1 MALDV
6 TECPIQKPLDYHV
19 QEALYSGKAGMHT
32 LKYEIGSELN
42 TGLIVWFHGSYL
54 GSIHDLSISR
64 LSKITQYLK
73 SGEVIM
79 ADKAYIGE
87 PHFITPFKKPVTLGE
102 IRWNSVIYQKRII
115 VENSL
120 RRIKIFGFTQ
130 REWRHSLELHA
141 ITMKALVNILN
152 IDIKFRPIRK

>member
-1 MALDV
+1 M
-6 TECPIQKPLDYHV
+6 ESC
-19 QEALYSGKAGMHT
+19 
-32 LKYEIGSELN
+32 
-42 TGLIVWFHGSYL
+42 YL
-54 GSIHDLSISR
+54 P
-64 LSKITQYLK
+64 KQ
-73 SGEVIM
+73 
-79 ADKAYIGE
+79 
-87 PHFITPFKKPVTLGE
+87 
-102 IRWNSVIYQKRII
+102 II